1 MEALCNERIQLTSQE
16 WTTLVES
23 DFDRNTPDGY
33 MLRCLSRAPILLQR
47 GRKAFDSDD
56 IPTLIDLKG
65 EIGQMYARCKG
76 ELEILRRQ
84 LQLSQPT
91 TDAGDYIAQIVRA
104 YRLRTYGLGLSVV
117 LIFNSMLSVLDL
129 DSALGEDA
137 VGFAEEAVVL
147 ARLAAVFRPV
157 GASYAILCLSAAGAA
172 AAEKQVRSEV
182 EHMLGDYLQD
192 VGGGNLVDVKDIMER
207 TRRRLQFGTDDAR
220 AGASNI

>member
-1 MEALCNERIQLTSQE
+1 M
-16 WTTLVES
+16 ES

-56 IPTLIDLKG
+56 IPTLLDLKD
-65 EIGQMYARCKG
+65 EIGEMYARCKG
-76 ELEILRRQ
+76 ELEILRHQLQ
-84 LQLSQPT
+84 LQLSQPV
-91 TDAGDYIAQIVRA
+91 TDAGDYIAQLVRA

-147 ARLAAVFRPV
+147 ARLAAVYRPV

-172 AAEKQVRSEV
+172 TAEKQVRPKV
-182 EHMLGDYLQD
+182 EHLLGDYLQD
-192 VGGGNLVDVKDIMER
+192 VGGGKLADVKDILER
-207 TRRRLQFGTDDAR
+207 TRRRLQFGTDDGSR
-220 AGASNI
+220 GCF